1 MSGYLVDTSVWIDFF
16 RQRKT
21 PAVEKLYQLLA
32 NPDHYGITECIYQE
46 ILQGALHEQDFQS
59 LADYLSSQTFFYPK
73 YAAESYRQAAYL
85 YFSCRRKGITIRST
99 IDCLIAQTAIDND
112 LILLHSDKD
121 FERIAAVVPNL
132 KLYPT

>member
-1 MSGYLVDTSVWIDFF
+1 MELNFYHPKDPTDT
-16 RQRKT
+16 
-21 PAVEKLYQLLA
+21 
-32 NPDHYGITECIYQE
+32 
-46 ILQGALHEQDFQS
+46 
-59 LADYLSSQTFFYPK
+59 
-73 YAAESYRQAAYL
+73 YAQAAYL